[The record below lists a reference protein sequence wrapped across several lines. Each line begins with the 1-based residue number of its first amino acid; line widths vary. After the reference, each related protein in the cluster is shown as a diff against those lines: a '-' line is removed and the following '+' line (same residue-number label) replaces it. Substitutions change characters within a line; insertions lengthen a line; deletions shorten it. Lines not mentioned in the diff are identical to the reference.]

1 MKLNL
6 IFFFFFSFLFF
17 SCEKA
22 SFVEEEEVVGFAY
35 GSILFKSEI
44 DQSFK
49 SHRNVDSSFYYQS
62 FIKKWL
68 IKKAI
73 DHKSSQLPY
82 VNKVDSLVSNYKTQ
96 LNDYYYTLYYVNNY
110 LDTII
115 SDVEYDSLYQ
125 LLKNVRFQLDEP
137 IIKGLLLK
145 VNKDDTF
152 TIENVEKSYRLK
164 DSIEEDNLIT
174 NVKYD
179 VSFYYYDTL
188 NYIKLSDLNNEI
200 NFNNINFKP
209 RKLYF
214 RLEDN
219 TYIYYFNKIVFK
231 NHGYFPIQLVKNE
244 LKEIILKDRK
254 EKLII
259 KAKSK
264 LLSEEFTNG
273 NLKSIFTE

>member
-62 FIKKWL
+62 FIKNWL